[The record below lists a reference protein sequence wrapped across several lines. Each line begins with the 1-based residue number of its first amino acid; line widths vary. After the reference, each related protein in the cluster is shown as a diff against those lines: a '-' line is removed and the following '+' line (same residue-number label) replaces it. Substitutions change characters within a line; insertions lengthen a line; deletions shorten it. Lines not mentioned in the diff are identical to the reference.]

1 MSFSNTFLTPYPKD
15 YHLQWNHYKQIN
27 EIFSV
32 FVLGLWSPV
41 CIWHLWYISVWR
53 RKWQPTPVFLPG
65 ESLGRRSLVGC
76 SPGGRHRVGH
86 DWSDL
91 AAAAAVCTSHI
102 SSVPWKD
109 VDSSYHSGQCSF
121 KACIILYNSVFIIMP
136 NLAHFLFQNFN

>member
-76 SPGGRHRVGH
+76 SPWGRTE
-86 DWSDL
+86 SDTTEATWQQQQQFAL
-91 AAAAAVCTSHI
+91 AIFQVFHGKMWIVATIQDNAVLRL
-102 SSVPWKD
+102 VL
-109 VDSSYHSGQCSF
+109 SYITQYLS
-121 KACIILYNSVFIIMP
+121 
-136 NLAHFLFQNFN
+136 